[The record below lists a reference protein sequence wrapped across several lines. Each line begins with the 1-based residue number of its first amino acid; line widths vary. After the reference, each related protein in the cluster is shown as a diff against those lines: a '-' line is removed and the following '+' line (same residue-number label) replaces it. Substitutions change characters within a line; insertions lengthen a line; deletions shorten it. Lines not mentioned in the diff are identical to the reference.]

1 MRAGG
6 QVSHE
11 TDVRLPGEHPPL
23 VPLVAA
29 LAAIDGLRLDL
40 DEGEGDGLG
49 AELGQHLLGR
59 VHRQGT
65 RKVFIRYK
73 EIRTLSQI
81 FVL

>member
-29 LAAIDGLRLDL
+29 LAAVDGLGLDL

-49 AELGQHLLGR
+49 AELGQQLLGR
-59 VHRQGT
+59 VHGQGT
-65 RKVFIRYK
+65 GKRFYQ
-73 EIRTLSQI
+73 T
-81 FVL
+81 